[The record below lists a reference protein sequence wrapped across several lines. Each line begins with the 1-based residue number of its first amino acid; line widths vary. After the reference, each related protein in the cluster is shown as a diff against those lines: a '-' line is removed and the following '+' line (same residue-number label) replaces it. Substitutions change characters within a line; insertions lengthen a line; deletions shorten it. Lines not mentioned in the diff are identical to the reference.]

1 MDEELRTRT
10 FTEAPSFVRIG
21 DAVPDSSIVE
31 LEIACDDD
39 LPMNDFEFPFTLDE
53 SDHDALTKTNAGQ
66 NISKGRI
73 LPAYPVFNQ
82 NLVANSS
89 EASLEQELVE
99 MMGRVALPFEKHDLR
114 SGSASSSSSIDDPT
128 TYCAWTP
135 RSAPQTPD
143 RWHMSQSAG
152 SETSEFRRFRLRDLI
167 VGRSRSD
174 GKEKLMFY
182 SAVEKEI
189 ERGRLGIIP
198 CHRATTGKKAKQE
211 KGKGKG
217 NRNEKGK
224 GGEVKEIDVVT
235 AHRIFY
241 GKGAAVGRQSFLP
254 YRPGLFGG
262 LFGRGLKS
270 PF

>member
-10 FTEAPSFVRIG
+10 FTEAPSFARIG
-21 DAVPDSSIVE
+21 DAVPDSPIVE

-53 SDHDALTKTNAGQ
+53 SDHAPLTKIIAGEI
-66 NISKGRI
+66 ISNGRV

-82 NLVANSS
+82 NLVADSS

-99 MMGRVALPFEKHDLR
+99 MMDRVALPFEKHDLR

-128 TYCAWTP
+128 AYCAWTP

-143 RWHMSQSAG
+143 RWRMSQSAG
-152 SETSEFRRFRLRDLI
+152 TETLEFRRFRLLDMI

-174 GKEKLMFY
+174 GKEKLMAY
-182 SAVEKEI
+182 SAAEKEI
-189 ERGRLGIIP
+189 GRGRFGIIP
-198 CHRATTGKKAKQE
+198 SHGATTAKEAKQE
-211 KGKGKG
+211 NGKGKR
-217 NRNEKGK
+217 NRKEKRK
-224 GGEVKEIDVVT
+224 GGEVKEMDVVT
-235 AHRIFY
+235 AHRIYY
-241 GKGAAVGRQSFLP
+241 GKGAAVSRQSFLP
-254 YRPGLFGG
+254 YRPRLLGGFFGHGLQF
-262 LFGRGLKS
+262 

>member
-21 DAVPDSSIVE
+21 DTLPDSPIVE
-31 LEIACDDD
+31 LEVACDDD
-39 LPMNDFEFPFTLDE
+39 LPMNDFEFSFTLDE
-53 SDHDALTKTNAGQ
+53 SEHDALTTIAGEI
-66 NISKGRI
+66 NSKGQV

-82 NLVANSS
+82 NLVADSS

-128 TYCAWTP
+128 EYCAWTP
-135 RSAPQTPD
+135 RSAPLTPD
-143 RWHMSQSAG
+143 RWRMSQSVG

-174 GKEKLMFY
+174 GKEKLMVY
-182 SAVEKEI
+182 STAEKEI
-189 ERGRLGIIP
+189 GRGGFGIIP
-198 CHRATTGKKAKQE
+198 CHSATTAKKVKQE
-211 KGKGKG
+211 MGKGKG
-217 NRNEKGK
+217 NRKEKEK
-224 GGEVKEIDVVT
+224 CREVKEMDVVT
-235 AHRIFY
+235 AHRIYY
-241 GKGAAVGRQSFLP
+241 GKGAVVGRRSFLP
-254 YRPGLFGG
+254 YRPGLLGGFFGHG
-262 LFGRGLKS
+262 LNS